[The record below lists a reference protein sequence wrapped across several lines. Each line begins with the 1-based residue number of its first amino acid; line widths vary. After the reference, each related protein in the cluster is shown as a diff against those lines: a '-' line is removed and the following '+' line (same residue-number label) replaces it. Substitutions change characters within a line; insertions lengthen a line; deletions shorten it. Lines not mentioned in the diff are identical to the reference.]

1 MGTKM
6 EENMGQKTNQEQV
19 AIKRTKSNGRKE
31 YDLYADTLCWNCKRC
46 TNPDSHPCPWA
57 EKGEPIEGWTAAP
70 GREFFHYLQ
79 TGEKVSLGCSY
90 VVTAC
95 PLFVQDR
102 PFSTYAEGI
111 QWVADALEISPSTVL
126 GKPALYFQKYEEVYG
141 KKLPHWLV
149 NYGAERIAFPNNLK

>member
-57 EKGEPIEGWTAAP
+57 EKGEPIEGWTSPQRVTIKYPPPLTQHPIGDGTKPTP
-70 GREFFHYLQ
+70 G
-79 TGEKVSLGCSY
+79 GGNKK
-90 VVTAC
+90 
-95 PLFVQDR
+95 
-102 PFSTYAEGI
+102 
-111 QWVADALEISPSTVL
+111 EIKS
-126 GKPALYFQKYEEVYG
+126 
-141 KKLPHWLV
+141 
-149 NYGAERIAFPNNLK
+149 I